1 MHLYLNRFVCWV
13 HYCSKLCQSSP
24 WKPRREASHF
34 QNCQIQ
40 TPSLSQKNQSL
51 IKPLLKN
58 SFSTNFPR
66 PCLDQERLH
75 FTLVGLFAGFTIAAS
90 CARAAPGSP
99 EEKQAFSKGNCQIQT
114 PSLSQ
119 RSHPLLNP
127 YLKNSFSTIFQGPG
141 PGEASFHFSLFAGF
155 TIAASCARAAPGSPE
170 EKQAFSK
177 GNCQIQTPS
186 LSQRSQSLI
195 KPLLK
200 NSFSTIFQGPGP
212 GEAPFHFSRFVC
224 WVHYCSKLCQSSPEA
239 QKRSKPFPKAIA
251 KFKLQAFP
259 KGANPLI
266 KPLLKNSF
274 STIFQGPGPG
284 EAPFHFSRFVCWVH
298 YCSKLCQSSPWK
310 PEEKQAFSKGN
321 CQIQTPSLSQRSQS
335 LIKPLLKNS
344 FSTIFQGPGPGEAP
358 FHFSRFVC
366 WVHYCSKLCQ
376 SSSWKPRRE
385 ASLFQSNCQIQLQA
399 FPKGANPL
407 LNPY

>member
-1 MHLYLNRFVCWV
+1 MFVCWV
-13 HYCSKLCQSSP
+13 HYCSKLCQSSS
-24 WKPRREASHF
+24 WKPRREASPC

-40 TPSLSQKNQSL
+40 TPSLSQKN
-51 IKPLLKN
+51 
-58 SFSTNFPR
+58 
-66 PCLDQERLH
+66 
-75 FTLVGLFAGFTIAAS
+75 
-90 CARAAPGSP
+90 
-99 EEKQAFSKGNCQIQT
+99 
-114 PSLSQ
+114 
-119 RSHPLLNP
+119 
-127 YLKNSFSTIFQGPG
+127 
-141 PGEASFHFSLFAGF
+141 
-155 TIAASCARAAPGSPE
+155 
-170 EKQAFSK
+170 
-177 GNCQIQTPS
+177 
-186 LSQRSQSLI
+186 QSLI

-224 WVHYCSKLCQSSPEA
+224 WAHYCSKLCQSSPWKPRREA
-239 QKRSKPFPKAIA
+239 SLFQNCQIQTPSLSQKNQS
-251 KFKLQAFP
+251 
-259 KGANPLI
+259 LI

-310 PEEKQAFSKGN
+310 PRREASLFQN
-321 CQIQTPSLSQRSQS
+321 CQIQTPSLSQKNQS

-376 SSSWKPRRE
+376 SSPWKPRREASLCQNCQIQTPSLSQKNQSLIKPLLKNSFSTIFQGPGPGEAPFHFSRFVCWVHYCSKLCQSSPWKPRRE
-385 ASLFQSNCQIQLQA
+385 ASLFQNCQVQTPSLSQKNQSLIKPLLKNSFSTIFQGPGPGEAPFHFSRFVCWVHYCSKLCQSSPWKPRREASLCQNCQIQNSKP
-399 FPKGANPL
+399 FPKEANPL